1 VHKSAPTVI
10 CLGSKRQKA
19 SKVDDAPVPT
29 FLWDNRIDP
38 ELEKRT
44 TAKCVRFIGALE
56 TTRKYTHRVWL
67 RLVVSS
73 FWAWIKKEKSR
84 RNLQCLEYMM
94 RDRWQY
100 FTPSSQTG
108 GSGRAAVRRSIGSGR
123 NTARTSSCMASGHG
137 SIANRPGRL
146 YRSACP
152 RTQKLS
158 QRS

>member
-84 RNLQCLEYMM
+84 RNLQCLENIFYDAGQMAIFHAIKS
-94 RDRWQY
+94 DWWEW
-100 FTPSSQTG
+100 PG
-108 GSGRAAVRRSIGSGR
+108 GSAPLYWQWPEYCQDII
-123 NTARTSSCMASGHG
+123 MHG
-137 SIANRPGRL
+137 VG
-146 YRSACP
+146 P
-152 RTQKLS
+152 RINSKPP
-158 QRS
+158 R